1 MYGSREGGIIA
12 RQRQAMNL
20 YGEESVFLLV
30 PELLVSLRVGIP
42 GEAGMPPLSG
52 LLRAI
57 SYVHKDS
64 SGIGPKGRSRFNQER
79 DRDVF
84 LSRL

>member
-1 MYGSREGGIIA
+1 
-12 RQRQAMNL
+12 
-20 YGEESVFLLV
+20 VFLLL
-30 PELLVSLRVGIP
+30 PELLVSLRAGIFSN
-42 GEAGMPPLSG
+42 EGMPPLSG

-64 SGIGPKGRSRFNQER
+64 SGIGPKGRSRSNQER

-84 LSRL
+84 LSRI